1 MSPSS
6 KKSLK
11 AFLDQ
16 KAAEYNQARFIASDP
31 IGVPHQFSKRQD
43 IEIAGFFA
51 ATLAWGNRTSI
62 MRSAQAI
69 MDAMDG
75 APHDFLLQHTDAD
88 LKRFLH
94 LKHRTFNATDLLY
107 FLHFLAHHYRQ
118 HDSLEAAFCPA
129 ELVGPLSMKERLIH
143 FHQTFF
149 SLEHP
154 ARTRKHVS
162 TPERK
167 SACKRLNMF
176 LRWMVRNDE
185 RGVDFGLWSSIQPSD
200 LICPLDVHVGRVAQR
215 LGLIEQNKAQWQT
228 AEDLT
233 ARLRALDAADP
244 VKYDFALFG
253 LGAEERMR

>member
-1 MSPSS
+1 MRPVSP
-6 KKSLK
+6 KALK
-11 AFLDQ
+11 LFLDQ
-16 KAAEYNQARFIASDP
+16 KANEYNQVRFIASDP
-31 IGVPHQFSKRQD
+31 VCVPHAFTKRQD

-51 ATLAWGNRTSI
+51 ATLAWGNRTTI
-62 MRSAQAI
+62 IRSAQAI

-75 APHDFLLQHTDAD
+75 APHDFLLHHTDHD

-107 FLHFLAHHYRQ
+107 FIHFLSHHYRQ
-118 HDSLEAAFCPA
+118 FDSLETAFCPA
-129 ELVGPLSMKERLIH
+129 EPDGPVGMKERLIH
-143 FHQTFF
+143 FHRNFF

-167 SACKRLNMF
+167 SACKRLTMY
-176 LRWMVRNDE
+176 LRWMVRRDAH
-185 RGVDFGLWSSIQPSD
+185 GVDFGLWKAIHPSE
-200 LICPLDVHVGRVAQR
+200 LICPLDVHVGRVAER

-228 AEDLT
+228 AEELT
-233 ARLRALDAADP
+233 ARLRTFDPDDP
-244 VKYDFALFG
+244 VRYDFALFG